1 MGDIMDIFCRI
12 VNLEIPCYK
21 VYEDDLVLAFLD
33 INPKSNGHTILIPKE
48 HTLDITTIDNDTM
61 IHMMD
66 IVKVLRNKLKDKLN
80 YDGITILTNLESAQ
94 DIKHFHIHLIPVYK
108 NDTMDSVENIH
119 NKIMN

>member
-48 HTLDITTIDNDTM
+48 HTLDITTVSNDKM
-61 IHMMD
+61 IYMMD
-66 IVKVLRNKLKDKLN
+66 IVKVLKDKLKDKLN

-108 NDTMDSVENIH
+108 NDTIDSVENIY

>member
-12 VNLEIPCYK
+12 VNKEIPCYK

-33 INPKSNGHTILIPKE
+33 INPKSNGHTILIPKK

-108 NDTMDSVENIH
+108 NDTIDSVENIH

>member
-48 HTLDITTIDNDTM
+48 HTLDITTVSNDKM
-61 IHMMD
+61 IYMMD
-66 IVKVLRNKLKDKLN
+66 IVKVLKDKLKDKLN

-108 NDTMDSVENIH
+108 NDTIDSVENIYK
-119 NKIMN
+119 KIMN

>member
-1 MGDIMDIFCRI
+1 MDIFCRI

-48 HTLDITTIDNDTM
+48 HTLDITTVSNDKM
-61 IHMMD
+61 IYMMD
-66 IVKVLRNKLKDKLN
+66 IVKVLKDKLKDKLN

-108 NDTMDSVENIH
+108 NDTIDSVENIY

>member
-1 MGDIMDIFCRI
+1 MGDILDIFCRI
-12 VNLEIPCYK
+12 VNKEIPCYK
-21 VYEDDLVLAFLD
+21 VYEDDLVLAFLY

-108 NDTMDSVENIH
+108 NDTIDSVENIH

>member
-12 VNLEIPCYK
+12 VNKEIPCYK